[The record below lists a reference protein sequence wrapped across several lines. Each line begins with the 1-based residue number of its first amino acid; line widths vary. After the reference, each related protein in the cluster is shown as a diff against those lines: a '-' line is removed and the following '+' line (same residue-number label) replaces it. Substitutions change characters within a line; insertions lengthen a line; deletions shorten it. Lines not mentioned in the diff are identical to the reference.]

1 MISERGVFMM
11 KKWIAGTI
19 GIAILLVATVGVY
32 STFSNSSQAVSEYRG
47 YIQHL
52 VSVRLDKQN
61 DVYYHLGGLIED
73 LVDGKV
79 TAEQIEAFCSG
90 VTIFTRDELTDGAC
104 DIVCGDERELQST
117 LRNLLYAGSD
127 ISAEQLQQLSDSELD
142 LLAELCFDLCDCC
155 DRGKADR
162 TLAHFISAQ
171 EFGSDEYLEEL
182 QATNDLLARFA
193 DMLPTR

>member
-1 MISERGVFMM
+1 M
-11 KKWIAGTI
+11 
-19 GIAILLVATVGVY
+19 VGMY
-32 STFSNSSQAVSEYRG
+32 SASSNSSQTVSEYRG

-61 DVYYHLGGLIED
+61 DVYYQLGELIKE

-90 VTIFTRDELTDGAC
+90 VTIFTRDELAVGAC
-104 DIVCGDERELQST
+104 DIVCGDECELKST

-127 ISAEQLQQLSDSELD
+127 ISAEQLQQLSDSELE
-142 LLAELCFDLCDCC
+142 LLAELCFELCDCC

-162 TLAHFISAQ
+162 TLAHFISVQ

-182 QATNDLLARFA
+182 QVTNDLLTRFIDMIPAR
-193 DMLPTR
+193 

>member
-1 MISERGVFMM
+1 MM

-19 GIAILLVATVGVY
+19 GIAVLLAATVGVY
-32 STFSNSSQAVSEYRG
+32 STFSNSSQAVSEYQG

-61 DVYYHLGGLIED
+61 DVYYHLGELIKE

-90 VTIFTRDELTDGAC
+90 VTIFTRDDLTDGAC

-117 LRNLLYAGSD
+117 LRSLLYAGSD
-127 ISAEQLQQLSDSELD
+127 ISAEQLQQLSDSELES
-142 LLAELCFDLCDCC
+142 LAELCFELCDCC
-155 DRGKADR
+155 DRGKADL
-162 TLAHFISAQ
+162 TLAHFISVQ

-182 QATNDLLARFA
+182 QATNDFLARFT
-193 DMLPTR
+193 DMIPAR

>member
-1 MISERGVFMM
+1 MM

-19 GIAILLVATVGVY
+19 GIAVLLAATVGVY

-61 DVYYHLGGLIED
+61 DVYYHLGELIKE

-90 VTIFTRDELTDGAC
+90 VTIFTRDDLTDGAC

-117 LRNLLYAGSD
+117 LRSLLYAGSD
-127 ISAEQLQQLSDSELD
+127 IGAEQLQQLSDSELE
-142 LLAELCFDLCDCC
+142 LLAELCKNLGDCC
-155 DRGKADR
+155 DRGKTDQS
-162 TLAHFISAQ
+162 LAYFISIQ
-171 EFGSDEYLEEL
+171 DFSSDTYSDAL
-182 QATNDLLARFA
+182 QTTDGLLSNFNVAKGGY
-193 DMLPTR
+193 

>member
-1 MISERGVFMM
+1 M
-11 KKWIAGTI
+11 KKWIVGTV
-19 GIAILLVATVGVY
+19 GIAVLLAATVGVY

-61 DVYYHLGGLIED
+61 DVYYQLGELIKE

-90 VTIFTRDELTDGAC
+90 VTIFTRDDLTDGAC
-104 DIVCGDERELQST
+104 DIVCGDEREPQST
-117 LRNLLYAGSD
+117 LRSLLYAGSD

-142 LLAELCFDLCDCC
+142 SLAELCFDLCDCC
-155 DRGKADR
+155 DRGKAER
-162 TLAHFISAQ
+162 SLAHFISVQ
-171 EFGSDEYLEEL
+171 EFGSDEYLEAL
-182 QATNDLLARFA
+182 QATNHLLSLFDAA
-193 DMLPTR
+193 KGGY